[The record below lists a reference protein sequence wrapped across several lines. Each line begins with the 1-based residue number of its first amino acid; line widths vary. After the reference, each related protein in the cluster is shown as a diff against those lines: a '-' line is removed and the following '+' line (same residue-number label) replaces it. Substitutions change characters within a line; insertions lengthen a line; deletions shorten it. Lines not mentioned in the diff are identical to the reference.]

1 MAKRKKKQNL
11 IYLSLI
17 IIVAAIIGGSWFYS
31 HHTREVS
38 NSYAVSETAT
48 LSSGA
53 RVYNSLSA
61 IQRANLPDQAL
72 VKVNRYYLTSND
84 NDDTYARINYNGKN
98 YFIRA
103 TDIELKMNNEIN
115 CYLTQSGLPH
125 AKITKAKITKQ
136 ISSIFEQRG
145 YSTSS
150 GNPRGV
156 VIHDTGNENSTIS
169 SEVSYMKQNYSST
182 RVFVHTFIDNQQIIN
197 IADTKYMAEG
207 AGPYAN
213 PYFIQFEMPHEYTAA
228 SFANQLGNAAYY
240 TAYILKQNNL
250 PVTKGTKDG
259 GGTVW
264 THAMISS
271 YLGGTDHEDPISYWS
286 TSARKLFGT
295 TYNINNFVELVQA
308 YYNQM

>member
-98 YFIRA
+98 YFVRA

-115 CYLTQSGLPH
+115 SYLTQSGLPH
-125 AKITKAKITKQ
+125 AKITKQ
-136 ISSIFEQRG
+136 ILSIFEQRG

-213 PYFIQFEMPHEYTAA
+213 PYFVQFEMPHEYTAA

>member
-48 LSSGA
+48 LSSDA

-84 NDDTYARINYNGKN
+84 NDDTYARITYNGKN
-98 YFIRA
+98 YFVRA

-115 CYLTQSGLPH
+115 SYLTQSGLPH
-125 AKITKAKITKQ
+125 AKITKQ

-169 SEVSYMKQNYSST
+169 SEDL
-182 RVFVHTFIDNQQIIN
+182 I
-197 IADTKYMAEG
+197 
-207 AGPYAN
+207 
-213 PYFIQFEMPHEYTAA
+213 
-228 SFANQLGNAAYY
+228 
-240 TAYILKQNNL
+240 
-250 PVTKGTKDG
+250 
-259 GGTVW
+259 
-264 THAMISS
+264 
-271 YLGGTDHEDPISYWS
+271 
-286 TSARKLFGT
+286 
-295 TYNINNFVELVQA
+295 
-308 YYNQM
+308 

>member
-48 LSSGA
+48 LSSDA

-84 NDDTYARINYNGKN
+84 NDDTYARITYNGKN
-98 YFIRA
+98 YFVRS

-115 CYLTQSGLPH
+115 SYLTQSGLPH
-125 AKITKAKITKQ
+125 AKITKQ

-182 RVFVHTFIDNQQIIN
+182 RVFVHTFIGNQQILN

-213 PYFIQFEMPHEYTAA
+213 PYFVQFEMPHEYTAA

-286 TSARKLFGT
+286 TTARKLFGT

>member
-38 NSYAVSETAT
+38 NSYAVSEMAT

-72 VKVNRYYLTSND
+72 VKVNRYYLISND

-98 YFIRA
+98 YFVRA

-115 CYLTQSGLPH
+115 SYLTQSGLPH
-125 AKITKAKITKQ
+125 AKITKQ

-213 PYFIQFEMPHEYTAA
+213 PYFVQFEMPHEYTAA

>member
-48 LSSGA
+48 LSSDA

-84 NDDTYARINYNGKN
+84 NDDTYARITYNGKN
-98 YFIRA
+98 YFVRA

-115 CYLTQSGLPH
+115 SYLTQSGLPH
-125 AKITKAKITKQ
+125 AKITKQ

-182 RVFVHTFIDNQQIIN
+182 RVFVHTLIGNQQILN

-213 PYFIQFEMPHEYTAA
+213 PYFVQFEMPHEYTAA

-286 TSARKLFGT
+286 TTARKLFGT

>member
-98 YFIRA
+98 YFVRA

-115 CYLTQSGLPH
+115 SYLTQSGLPH
-125 AKITKAKITKQ
+125 AKITKQ

-213 PYFIQFEMPHEYTAA
+213 PYFVQFEMPHEYTAA

-286 TSARKLFGT
+286 TAARKLFGT

>member
-98 YFIRA
+98 YFVRA

-115 CYLTQSGLPH
+115 SYLTQSGLPH
-125 AKITKAKITKQ
+125 AKITKQ

-213 PYFIQFEMPHEYTAA
+213 PYFIQFEMPHEYTAT

>member
-38 NSYAVSETAT
+38 NSYAISETAT
-48 LSSGA
+48 LSSSA
-53 RVYNSLSA
+53 RIYNSLSA
-61 IQRANLPDQAL
+61 IQRVNLPDQAL

-84 NDDTYARINYNGKN
+84 NDDTYAQINYNGKN
-98 YFIRA
+98 YFVRA

-115 CYLTQSGLPH
+115 SYLTQSGLPH
-125 AKITKAKITKQ
+125 AKITKQ
-136 ISSIFEQRG
+136 ILSIFEQRG

-213 PYFIQFEMPHEYTAA
+213 PYFVQFEMPHEYTAA

-264 THAMISS
+264 THAMISN

-286 TSARKLFGT
+286 TAARKLFGT

>member
-48 LSSGA
+48 LSSDA

-84 NDDTYARINYNGKN
+84 NDDTYARITYNGKN
-98 YFIRA
+98 YFVRA

-115 CYLTQSGLPH
+115 SYLTQSGLPH
-125 AKITKAKITKQ
+125 AKITKQ

-182 RVFVHTFIDNQQIIN
+182 RVFVHTFIGNQQILN

-213 PYFIQFEMPHEYTAA
+213 PYFVQFEMPHEYTVA

-286 TSARKLFGT
+286 TTARKLFGT

>member
-48 LSSGA
+48 LSSSA
-53 RVYNSLSA
+53 RIYNSLSA

-84 NDDTYARINYNGKN
+84 NDDTYAQINYNGKN
-98 YFIRA
+98 YFVRA

-115 CYLTQSGLPH
+115 SYLTQSGLPH
-125 AKITKAKITKQ
+125 AKITKQ
-136 ISSIFEQRG
+136 ILSIFEQRG

-213 PYFIQFEMPHEYTAA
+213 PYFVQFEMPHEYTAA

-264 THAMISS
+264 THAMISN

-286 TSARKLFGT
+286 TAARKLFGT

>member
-38 NSYAVSETAT
+38 NSYAVSEMAT

-98 YFIRA
+98 YFVRA

-115 CYLTQSGLPH
+115 SYLTQSGLPH
-125 AKITKAKITKQ
+125 AKITKQ

-213 PYFIQFEMPHEYTAA
+213 PYFVQFEMPHEYTAA

>member
-17 IIVAAIIGGSWFYS
+17 IIVVAIIGGSWFYS

-53 RVYNSLSA
+53 RVYNLLSA

-84 NDDTYARINYNGKN
+84 NDDTYAQINYNGKN
-98 YFIRA
+98 YFVRA

-115 CYLTQSGLPH
+115 SYLTQSGLPH
-125 AKITKAKITKQ
+125 AKITKQ
-136 ISSIFEQRG
+136 ILSIFEQRG

-182 RVFVHTFIDNQQIIN
+182 RVFVHTFIDNQQILN

-213 PYFIQFEMPHEYTAA
+213 PYFVQFEMPHEYTAA

-250 PVTKGTKDG
+250 PVTNGTKDG

-286 TSARKLFGT
+286 TAARKLFGT

>member
-17 IIVAAIIGGSWFYS
+17 IIVVAIIGGSWFYS

-98 YFIRA
+98 YFVRA

-115 CYLTQSGLPH
+115 SYLTQSGLPH
-125 AKITKAKITKQ
+125 AKITKQ

-182 RVFVHTFIDNQQIIN
+182 RVFVHTFIDNQQIVN
-197 IADTKYMAEG
+197 IADTKYIAEG

-213 PYFIQFEMPHEYTAA
+213 PYFVQFEMPHEYTAA

-286 TSARKLFGT
+286 TAARKLFGT

>member
-48 LSSGA
+48 LSSSA
-53 RVYNSLSA
+53 RIYNSLSA
-61 IQRANLPDQAL
+61 IQRVNLPDQAL

-84 NDDTYARINYNGKN
+84 NDDTYAQINYNGKN
-98 YFIRA
+98 YFVRA

-115 CYLTQSGLPH
+115 SYLTQSGLPH
-125 AKITKAKITKQ
+125 AKITKQ
-136 ISSIFEQRG
+136 ILSIFEQRG

-213 PYFIQFEMPHEYTAA
+213 PYFVQFEMPHEYTAA

-264 THAMISS
+264 THAMISN
-271 YLGGTDHEDPISYWS
+271 YLGGTDHEDRISYWS
-286 TSARKLFGT
+286 TAARKLFGT

>member
-48 LSSGA
+48 LSSSA
-53 RVYNSLSA
+53 RIYNSLSA
-61 IQRANLPDQAL
+61 IQRVNLPDQAL

-84 NDDTYARINYNGKN
+84 NDDTYAQINYNGKN
-98 YFIRA
+98 YFVRA

-115 CYLTQSGLPH
+115 SYLTQSGLPH
-125 AKITKAKITKQ
+125 AKITKQ
-136 ISSIFEQRG
+136 ILSIFEQRG

-182 RVFVHTFIDNQQIIN
+182 RVFVHNQQIIN

-213 PYFIQFEMPHEYTAA
+213 PYFVQFEMPHEYTAA

-264 THAMISS
+264 THAMISN

-286 TSARKLFGT
+286 TAARKLFGT

>member
-1 MAKRKKKQNL
+1 MAKRRKKQNL
-11 IYLSLI
+11 IHLSLI
-17 IIVAAIIGGSWFYS
+17 LIVATIIGGSFFYS
-31 HHTREVS
+31 HHMRKVS
-38 NSYAVSETAT
+38 NSYAVSETAM
-48 LSSGA
+48 LNIGA
-53 RVYNSLSA
+53 KVYNSLSA
-61 IQRANLPDQAL
+61 IQRVSLPEQVT
-72 VKVNRYYLTSND
+72 VKVNRYYLTSANK
-84 NDDTYARINYNGKN
+84 NKETFARINYNGKN
-98 YFIRA
+98 YFVRT
-103 TDIELKMNNEIN
+103 TDIELKMDNTINN
-115 CYLTQSGLPH
+115 YLNQSGLPH
-125 AKITKAKITKQ
+125 AKITKQ

-150 GNPRGV
+150 GVPRGV
-156 VIHDTGNENSTIS
+156 VIHDTGNENTTIN

-182 RVFVHTFIDNQQIIN
+182 QVFVHTFIDNQQILN

-207 AGPYAN
+207 AGPNAN
-213 PYFIQFEMPHEYTAA
+213 PYFVQFEMPHEYTAA

-286 TSARKLFGT
+286 TTARKLFGT
-295 TYNINNFVELVQA
+295 TYNIDSFVELVQA

>member
-11 IYLSLI
+11 IYLSLVV
-17 IIVAAIIGGSWFYS
+17 IVAAIIVGSWFYS

-72 VKVNRYYLTSND
+72 VKVNRYYLISND

-115 CYLTQSGLPH
+115 NYLTQSGLPH
-125 AKITKAKITKQ
+125 AKITKQ

-169 SEVSYMKQNYSST
+169 SEVPYMKQNYSST
-182 RVFVHTFIDNQQIIN
+182 RVFVHTFIDNQQILN

-213 PYFIQFEMPHEYTAA
+213 PYFVQFEMPHEYTAA

>member
-98 YFIRA
+98 YFVRA

-115 CYLTQSGLPH
+115 SYLTQSGLPH
-125 AKITKAKITKQ
+125 AKITKQ

-156 VIHDTGNENSTIS
+156 VIHDTGKENSTIS

-213 PYFIQFEMPHEYTAA
+213 PYFVQFEMPHEYTAA

>member
-17 IIVAAIIGGSWFYS
+17 IIVATIIGGSWFYS
-31 HHTREVS
+31 HHTREAS
-38 NSYAVSETAT
+38 NLYAVSETAT

-98 YFIRA
+98 YFVRA
-103 TDIELKMNNEIN
+103 ADIELKMNNEIN
-115 CYLTQSGLPH
+115 NYLSQSGLPH
-125 AKITKAKITKQ
+125 AKITKQ

-182 RVFVHTFIDNQQIIN
+182 RVFVHTFIDNQQILN

-213 PYFIQFEMPHEYTAA
+213 PYFVQFEMPHEYTAA

-286 TSARKLFGT
+286 TTARKLFGT

>member
-48 LSSGA
+48 LSSDA

-84 NDDTYARINYNGKN
+84 NDDTYARITYNGKN
-98 YFIRA
+98 YFVRA

-115 CYLTQSGLPH
+115 SYLTQSGLPH
-125 AKITKAKITKQ
+125 AKITKQ

-182 RVFVHTFIDNQQIIN
+182 RVFVHTFIGNQQILN

-213 PYFIQFEMPHEYTAA
+213 PYFVQFEMPHEYTAA

-286 TSARKLFGT
+286 TAARKLFGT

>member
-84 NDDTYARINYNGKN
+84 NDDTYARLNYNGKN
-98 YFIRA
+98 YFVRA

-115 CYLTQSGLPH
+115 NYLSQSGLPH
-125 AKITKAKITKQ
+125 AKITKQ

-182 RVFVHTFIDNQQIIN
+182 RVFVHTFIDNQQILN

-213 PYFIQFEMPHEYTAA
+213 PYFVQFEMPHEYTAA

-264 THAMISS
+264 THEMISS

-286 TSARKLFGT
+286 TTARKLFGT

>member
-17 IIVAAIIGGSWFYS
+17 IIVVAIIGGSWFYS

-84 NDDTYARINYNGKN
+84 NDDTYARITYNGKN
-98 YFIRA
+98 YFVRT

-115 CYLTQSGLPH
+115 SYLTQSGLPH
-125 AKITKAKITKQ
+125 AKITKQ

-182 RVFVHTFIDNQQIIN
+182 RVFVHTFIDNQQILN

-213 PYFIQFEMPHEYTAA
+213 PYFVQFEMPHEYTAA

-286 TSARKLFGT
+286 TAARKLFGT

>member
-53 RVYNSLSA
+53 RVYNLLSA

-84 NDDTYARINYNGKN
+84 NDDTYARITYNGKN
-98 YFIRA
+98 YFVRT

-115 CYLTQSGLPH
+115 SYLTQSGLPH
-125 AKITKAKITKQ
+125 AKITKQ

-182 RVFVHTFIDNQQIIN
+182 RVFVHTFIDNQQILN

-213 PYFIQFEMPHEYTAA
+213 PYFVQFEMPHEYTAA

-286 TSARKLFGT
+286 TAARKLFGT

>member
-48 LSSGA
+48 LSSSA
-53 RVYNSLSA
+53 RIYNSLSA
-61 IQRANLPDQAL
+61 IQRVNLPDQAL

-84 NDDTYARINYNGKN
+84 NDDTYAQINYNGKN
-98 YFIRA
+98 YFVRA

-115 CYLTQSGLPH
+115 SYLTQSGLPH
-125 AKITKAKITKQ
+125 AKITKQ

-145 YSTSS
+145 YSTLS

-213 PYFIQFEMPHEYTAA
+213 PYFVQFEMPHEYTAA

-286 TSARKLFGT
+286 TLARKLFGT

>member
-11 IYLSLI
+11 IYISLI

-48 LSSGA
+48 LSSSA
-53 RVYNSLSA
+53 RIYNSLSA
-61 IQRANLPDQAL
+61 IQRVNLPDQAL

-84 NDDTYARINYNGKN
+84 NDDTYAQINYNGKN
-98 YFIRA
+98 YFVRA

-115 CYLTQSGLPH
+115 SYLTQSGLPH
-125 AKITKAKITKQ
+125 AKITKQ
-136 ISSIFEQRG
+136 ILSIFEQRG

-213 PYFIQFEMPHEYTAA
+213 PYFVQFEMPHEYTAA

-264 THAMISS
+264 THAMISN

-286 TSARKLFGT
+286 TAARKLFGT

>member
-61 IQRANLPDQAL
+61 IQRVNLPDQAL

-84 NDDTYARINYNGKN
+84 NDDTYAQINYNGKN
-98 YFIRA
+98 YFVRA

-115 CYLTQSGLPH
+115 SYLTQSGLPH
-125 AKITKAKITKQ
+125 AKITKQ

-182 RVFVHTFIDNQQIIN
+182 RVFVHTFIDNQQILN

-213 PYFIQFEMPHEYTAA
+213 PYFVQFEMPHEYTAA

-286 TSARKLFGT
+286 TTARKLFGT

>member
-17 IIVAAIIGGSWFYS
+17 LIVVVVIGGSFFYS
-31 HHTREVS
+31 HHTRKVS

-48 LSSGA
+48 LSSDA
-53 RVYNSLSA
+53 KVYNSLSA
-61 IQRANLPDQAL
+61 IRRVNLPEQAL
-72 VKVNRYYLTSND
+72 VKVNRYYLTAND

-98 YFIRA
+98 YFVWA
-103 TDIELKMNNEIN
+103 ADIELKMNNEIN
-115 CYLTQSGLPH
+115 NYLTQSGLPH
-125 AKITKAKITKQ
+125 AKITKQ
-136 ISSIFEQRG
+136 ILSIFEQRG

-156 VIHDTGNENSTIS
+156 VIHDTGNENTTIN

-182 RVFVHTFIDNQQIIN
+182 QVFVHTFIDNQQILN

-207 AGPYAN
+207 AGPNAN
-213 PYFIQFEMPHEYTAA
+213 PYFVQFEMPHEYTAV
-228 SFANQLGNAAYY
+228 SFANQVGNAAYY

-259 GGTVW
+259 GGTIW

>member
-11 IYLSLI
+11 IYLSLVV
-17 IIVAAIIGGSWFYS
+17 IVAEIIGGSWFYS

-115 CYLTQSGLPH
+115 NYLTQSGLPH
-125 AKITKAKITKQ
+125 AKITKQ

-169 SEVSYMKQNYSST
+169 SEVPYMKQNYSST
-182 RVFVHTFIDNQQIIN
+182 RVFVHTFIDNQQILN

-213 PYFIQFEMPHEYTAA
+213 PYFVQFEMPHEYTAA

>member
-17 IIVAAIIGGSWFYS
+17 IIVVAIIGGSWFYS

-84 NDDTYARINYNGKN
+84 NDDTYARITYNGKN
-98 YFIRA
+98 YFVRT

-115 CYLTQSGLPH
+115 SYLTQSGLPH
-125 AKITKAKITKQ
+125 AKITKQ

-182 RVFVHTFIDNQQIIN
+182 RVFVHTFIDNQQIVN

-213 PYFIQFEMPHEYTAA
+213 PYFVQFEMPHEYTAA

-286 TSARKLFGT
+286 TAARKLFGT

>member
-48 LSSGA
+48 LSSDA

-84 NDDTYARINYNGKN
+84 NDDTYARITYNGKN
-98 YFIRA
+98 YFVRA

-115 CYLTQSGLPH
+115 SYLTQSGLPH
-125 AKITKAKITKQ
+125 AKITKQ

-182 RVFVHTFIDNQQIIN
+182 RVFVHTFIGNQQILN
-197 IADTKYMAEG
+197 IADTKYIAEG
-207 AGPYAN
+207 ARPYAN
-213 PYFIQFEMPHEYTAA
+213 PYFVQFEMPHEYTAA

-286 TSARKLFGT
+286 TTARKLFGT

>member
-11 IYLSLI
+11 IHLSLI
-17 IIVAAIIGGSWFYS
+17 LIVATIIGGSFFYS
-31 HHTREVS
+31 HHMRKVS
-38 NSYAVSETAT
+38 NSYAVSETAM
-48 LSSGA
+48 LNIGA
-53 RVYNSLSA
+53 KVYNSLSA
-61 IQRANLPDQAL
+61 MQRVSLPEQVT
-72 VKVNRYYLTSND
+72 VKVNRYYLTSANK
-84 NDDTYARINYNGKN
+84 NKETFARINYNGKN
-98 YFIRA
+98 YFVRT
-103 TDIELKMNNEIN
+103 TDIELKMDNIINN
-115 CYLTQSGLPH
+115 YLNQSGLPH
-125 AKITKAKITKQ
+125 AKITKQ

-150 GNPRGV
+150 GVPRGV
-156 VIHDTGNENSTIS
+156 VIHDTGNENTTTNSK
-169 SEVSYMKQNYSST
+169 VSYMKQNYSST
-182 RVFVHTFIDNQQIIN
+182 QVFVHTFIDNQQILN

-207 AGPYAN
+207 AGPNAN
-213 PYFIQFEMPHEYTAA
+213 PYFVQFEMPHEYTAA

-286 TSARKLFGT
+286 TTARKLFGT
-295 TYNINNFVELVQA
+295 TYNIDSFVELVQA

>member
-84 NDDTYARINYNGKN
+84 NDDTYARLNYNGKN
-98 YFIRA
+98 YFVRA

-115 CYLTQSGLPH
+115 NYLTQSGLPH
-125 AKITKAKITKQ
+125 AKITKQ

-213 PYFIQFEMPHEYTAA
+213 PYFVQFEMPHEYTAA

-271 YLGGTDHEDPISYWS
+271 YLGGTDHEDPIPYWS
-286 TSARKLFGT
+286 TAARKLFGT

>member
-17 IIVAAIIGGSWFYS
+17 IIVVAIIGGSWFYS

-84 NDDTYARINYNGKN
+84 NDDTYARITYNGKN
-98 YFIRA
+98 YFVRT

-115 CYLTQSGLPH
+115 NYLTQSGLPH
-125 AKITKAKITKQ
+125 AKITKQ

-182 RVFVHTFIDNQQIIN
+182 RVFVHTFIDNQQIVN

-213 PYFIQFEMPHEYTAA
+213 PYFVQFEMPHEYTAA

-286 TSARKLFGT
+286 TAARKLFGT

>member
-38 NSYAVSETAT
+38 NSYAVSEMAT

-115 CYLTQSGLPH
+115 NYLTQSGLPH
-125 AKITKAKITKQ
+125 AKITKQ

-213 PYFIQFEMPHEYTAA
+213 PYFVQFEMPHEYTAA

>member
-38 NSYAVSETAT
+38 NSYAVSEMAT

-115 CYLTQSGLPH
+115 SYLTQSGLPH
-125 AKITKAKITKQ
+125 AKITKQ

-213 PYFIQFEMPHEYTAA
+213 PYFVQFEMPHEYTAA

>member
-31 HHTREVS
+31 HHTWEVS

-48 LSSGA
+48 LSSDA

-84 NDDTYARINYNGKN
+84 NDDTYARITYNGKN
-98 YFIRA
+98 YFVRA

-115 CYLTQSGLPH
+115 SYLTQSGLPH
-125 AKITKAKITKQ
+125 AKITKQ

-182 RVFVHTFIDNQQIIN
+182 RVFVHTFIGNQQILN

-213 PYFIQFEMPHEYTAA
+213 PYFVQFEMPHEYTAA

-286 TSARKLFGT
+286 TTARKLFGT

>member
-17 IIVAAIIGGSWFYS
+17 IIVVAIIGGSWFYS

-98 YFIRA
+98 YFVRA

-115 CYLTQSGLPH
+115 SYLTQSGLPH
-125 AKITKAKITKQ
+125 AKITKQ

-182 RVFVHTFIDNQQIIN
+182 RVFVHTFIDNQQIVN

-213 PYFIQFEMPHEYTAA
+213 PYFVQFEMPHEYTAA

-286 TSARKLFGT
+286 TAARKLFGT

>member
-115 CYLTQSGLPH
+115 NYLTQSGLPH
-125 AKITKAKITKQ
+125 AKITKQ